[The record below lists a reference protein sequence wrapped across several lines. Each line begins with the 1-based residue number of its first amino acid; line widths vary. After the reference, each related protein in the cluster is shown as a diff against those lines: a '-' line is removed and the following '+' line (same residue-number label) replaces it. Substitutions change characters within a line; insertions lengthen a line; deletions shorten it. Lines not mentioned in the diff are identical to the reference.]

1 MSLRLSSTNH
11 ESPGFS
17 RGERQRPMSKDS
29 VLSLHLIKKVAG
41 IPATL
46 TWMDKS
52 DSSMETAKPEASDG
66 FNRIN

>member
-1 MSLRLSSTNH
+1 
-11 ESPGFS
+11 
-17 RGERQRPMSKDS
+17 MSKDS